1 MGSIYTKKGDK
12 GETGL
17 LGGSRIRKDDLRVSC
32 YGTLDEANAALG
44 VAYSITEG
52 KGIQGILRGIQ
63 KRLFVVGAELASDE
77 AGRDYLKE
85 IVQQKDIEALERIID
100 QYEEQLGPLKEFIIP
115 GGTTASAS
123 IHLART
129 IIRRGERLLVE
140 LSQEVNVRQELI
152 QYINRL
158 SDALFMLARGEEQYS
173 FKEAVKRKVLERL
186 GYKANRKSLGLDL
199 AKKMAEAVEEKA
211 LHMGVPIVFSVVDAG
226 GNMIILH
233 RMDDAL
239 LVSLDIA
246 QNKAYTAA
254 ALKIP
259 THEVAPLVQP
269 GEVLY
274 GLQWTNHNRIV
285 TFGGGYPLKI
295 HNEVVGGIGISGG
308 TVEEDMI
315 IAAQALRVFEYE
327 RGI

>member
-1 MGSIYTKKGDK
+1 MGIYTKKGDK

-44 VAYSITEG
+44 VAYSLIED
-52 KGIQGILRGIQ
+52 KEIQRIVRDIQ
-63 KRLFVVGAELASDE
+63 KRLFVLGAELASDH
-77 AGRDYLKE
+77 AGRELLKDT
-85 IVQQKDIEALERIID
+85 VQQKEIEALESIID
-100 QYEEQLGPLKEFIIP
+100 RYEAQLGPLKEFIIP

-129 IIRRGERLLVE
+129 IIRRAERLIVE
-140 LSQEVNVRQELI
+140 LSEETDVRQDLI
-152 QYINRL
+152 QYVNRL
-158 SDALFMLARGEEQYS
+158 SDTLFMLARGEEQYS

-186 GYKANRKSLGLDL
+186 GYKANRKNLNLDL

-211 LHMGVPIVFSVVDAG
+211 TQMGVPIVFSVVDAG
-226 GNMIILH
+226 GNMILLH
-233 RMDDAL
+233 RMNDSL

-246 QNKAYTAA
+246 QNKAYTSA
-254 ALKIP
+254 ALKIA
-259 THEVAPLVQP
+259 THEVGPLIQP

-274 GLQWTNHNRIV
+274 GLQWTNQNRIV

-295 HNEVVGGIGISGG
+295 HNEIVGGIGVSGG
-308 TVEEDMI
+308 SVEEDMI

>member
-1 MGSIYTKKGDK
+1 MGIYTKKGDK

-44 VAYSITEG
+44 VAYSLIES
-52 KGIQGILRGIQ
+52 KSIQGIVRDIQ

-77 AGRDYLKE
+77 AGREFLKDT
-85 IVQQKDIEALERIID
+85 VQQKDIEALESIID
-100 QYEEQLGPLKEFIIP
+100 RYEEQLGPLKEFIIP

-129 IIRRGERLLVE
+129 IIRRAERLIVE
-140 LSQEVNVRQELI
+140 LSQGTDVRQELI
-152 QYINRL
+152 RYVNRL
-158 SDALFMLARGEEQYS
+158 SDTLFMLARGEEQYS

-186 GYKANRKSLGLDL
+186 GYKANRKNLNLDL

-211 LHMGVPIVFSVVDAG
+211 IQMGVPIVFSVVDAG
-226 GNMIILH
+226 GNMILLH
-233 RMDDAL
+233 RMNDSL

-259 THEVAPLVQP
+259 THEVAPLIQP

-274 GLQWTNHNRIV
+274 GLQWTNQNRIV

-295 HNEVVGGIGISGG
+295 HNEIVGGIGISGG
-308 TVEEDMI
+308 TVEEDMM